1 MAKIGTIKW
10 FSNAKGFGFILPND
24 GEGDIFVH
32 YSAINIQGYKTLK
45 AGQLVR
51 YETEPGDKGLHAT
64 NITPVESD
72 KDLTKVRARPVI
84 AGVVA

>member
-45 AGQLVR
+45 AGQLVG
-51 YETEPGDKGLHAT
+51 YETERGDKGLHAT